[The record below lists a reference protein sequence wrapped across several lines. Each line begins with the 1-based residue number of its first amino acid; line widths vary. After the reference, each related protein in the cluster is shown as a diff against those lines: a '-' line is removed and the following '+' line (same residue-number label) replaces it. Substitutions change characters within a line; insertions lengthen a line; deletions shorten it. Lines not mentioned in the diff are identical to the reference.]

1 MLRSIV
7 FNRWFPFL
15 DLGLALLAGA
25 LWMKGGARF
34 GWIILILALLPWGM
48 RVTVHQP
55 AFRRT
60 RLDWPLLLFLLT
72 AVLSV
77 WPAVNF
83 GLAAEK
89 FWLIVGSIVLFYALA
104 GQSRRDVWLVAAVLG
119 VVAAGIAGYFLLSN
133 DWGAPTADY
142 FGPIRS
148 VGLLLMQVRPSLPL
162 PIFHPNKVAGMLVIL
177 IPFILA
183 SAFYTWQ
190 KRWWNWLLLALA
202 CSGLVALG
210 LLLTG
215 SIGAWLALA
224 AGLGVWLLWEVSGF
238 VSRKVTGSQTA
249 VFLVLLV
256 GGVVVGVVAI
266 GLAAGQVMAVNQSLA
281 QRSDLLRQTMYLID
295 DFSITGGGLGSFP
308 PLYSE
313 YIRVIPFFFVLYS
326 NLFLDIWLELSLVG
340 LLILLL
346 LMGLSFWLLYTSRI
360 GSAEGVSTPSE
371 KNGKRHTQRNP
382 WSRRELYLFR
392 WAAFVSILVMALHGL
407 TDDALYGGQGTPFLF
422 LGMGMAVVV
431 SRRRS
436 RRKPVITWTRR
447 KFLVGGT
454 AVLAA
459 LVLVLLFH
467 RPLLARWYAN
477 VGAGQMARVDLAVWP
492 SNNWGG
498 FGSGVAY
505 ETAVQQFNQA
515 LAYDP
520 DNRTA
525 QHRLGLIAMKTG
537 DFATAVSHLETARR
551 LSPDHRGVR
560 KSLGYSYVWLGEF
573 DQALDVLGPISE
585 LPMEMAG
592 FQAWWINRD
601 QPELSDNAEKM
612 GAIFVDSVKSSQ

>member
-1 MLRSIV
+1 MLGSIV
-7 FNRWFPFL
+7 FNRWFPFV

-25 LWMKGGARF
+25 LWMKAGARF
-34 GWIILILALLPWGM
+34 GWIVLILALLPWGM
-48 RVTVHQP
+48 RVTVHLP

-60 RLDWPLLLFLLT
+60 RLDWLLLLFLFT
-72 AVLSV
+72 AVLGV
-77 WPAVNF
+77 WTAVNF
-83 GLAAEK
+83 GMAVEK

-104 GQSRRDVWLVAAVLG
+104 GQSRRDVWLVSAVWG
-119 VVAAGIAGYFLLSN
+119 VVAAGIAGYFLLTN

-148 VGLLLMQVRPSLPL
+148 VGLLLMRVRPSLPL
-162 PIFHPNKVAGMLVIL
+162 PIFHPNKVAGMLVVL

-183 SAFYTWQ
+183 SALYAWQ
-190 KRWWNWLLLALA
+190 KRWRNWLLLALA
-202 CSGLVALG
+202 CGGLASLG

-224 AGLGVWLLWEVSGF
+224 AGLGVWLLWELSGF
-238 VSRKVTGSQTA
+238 VSRKAAGMQTA
-249 VFLVLLV
+249 VFLALLI
-256 GGVVVGVVAI
+256 GGVVVGLVAI
-266 GLAAGQVMAVNQSLA
+266 SLAVERVTAVNQSLA
-281 QRSDLLRQTMYLID
+281 QRYDLLRQTMYLIG
-295 DFSITGGGLGSFP
+295 DFSIFGGGLGSFP

-326 NLFLDIWLELSLVG
+326 NLFLDVWLELSLLG

-346 LMGLSFWLLYTSRI
+346 LIGLSFWLLYSSRI
-360 GSAEGVSTPSE
+360 SPAEGRRAADE
-371 KNGKRHTQRNP
+371 TQSRRRKV

-477 VGAGQMARVDLAVWP
+477 AGAGQMARVDLAVWP
-492 SNNWGG
+492 SNNWAG
-498 FGSGVAY
+498 FHSDMAY
-505 ETAVQQFNQA
+505 EPAIQQFNRA
-515 LAYDP
+515 LAFDP

-537 DFATAVSHLETARR
+537 DFATAVSHLETAYRM
-551 LSPDHRGVR
+551 SPDHRGIR

-573 DQALDVLGPISE
+573 DQALDVLTPISE

-592 FQAWWINRD
+592 YRAWWANHE
-601 QPELSDNAEKM
+601 QSELSDNAGEM
-612 GAIFVDSVKSSQ
+612 GAIFRENVKSPQ

>member
-7 FNRWFPFL
+7 FNRWFPFV

-34 GWIILILALLPWGM
+34 GWVILILALLPWGM

-72 AVLSV
+72 AVLGM
-77 WPAVNF
+77 WTAVNF
-83 GLAAEK
+83 GMAAEK
-89 FWLIVGSIVLFYALA
+89 FWLIVGSIILFYALA

-119 VVAAGIAGYFLLSN
+119 VVAAGIAGYFLLTN

-148 VGLLLMQVRPSLPL
+148 VGLLLMRVRPSLPL

-183 SAFYTWQ
+183 SALYTWQ
-190 KRWWNWLLLALA
+190 KRYLNWLLLALA
-202 CSGLVALG
+202 CGGLASLG

-224 AGLGVWLLWEVSGF
+224 AGLAIWLFWEVSGF
-238 VSRKVTGSQTA
+238 VSRKVAGSQTA
-249 VFLVLLV
+249 VFLALLV
-256 GGVVVGVVAI
+256 GGGVLGILVI
-266 GLAAGQVMAVNQSLA
+266 GLAVGRVTAVNQSLA
-281 QRSDLLRQTMYLID
+281 QRYDLARQTMVLID
-295 DFSITGGGLGSFP
+295 DFSLIGGGLGSFP

-326 NLFLDIWLELSLVG
+326 NLFLDVWLELSLLG
-340 LLILLL
+340 LLILLAL
-346 LMGLSFWLLYTSRI
+346 IGLSFWLLYTSRI
-360 GSAEGVSTPSE
+360 GSSEGQPTAAE
-371 KNGKRHTQRNP
+371 KRGKQHKQRKP

-436 RRKPVITWTRR
+436 RSKSGITWTQR
-447 KFLVGGT
+447 KFFAGGM
-454 AVLAA
+454 AVLAV

-498 FGSGVAY
+498 FRSGAAY
-505 ETAVQQFNQA
+505 ETAVQHFNQA

-525 QHRLGLIAMKTG
+525 HHRLGLIAMETG
-537 DFATAVSHLETARR
+537 DFSTAVFHLKTARR
-551 LSPDHRGVR
+551 LSPTHRGVR

-573 DQALDVLGPISE
+573 DQALDILTPISE

-592 FQAWWINRD
+592 YQDWWANHK
-601 QPELSDNAEKM
+601 QSELSDNAGEM
-612 GAIFVDSVKSSQ
+612 GAIFIENVQHSQ

>member
-1 MLRSIV
+1 MLGSIV
-7 FNRWFPFL
+7 FNRWFPFV
-15 DLGLALLAGA
+15 DLGLALLAGV

-34 GWIILILALLPWGM
+34 GWVILLLALLPWGM

-72 AVLSV
+72 AVLGV
-77 WPAVNF
+77 WTAVNF
-83 GLAAEK
+83 GMAAEK
-89 FWLIVGSIVLFYALA
+89 FWLIVGSIILFYALA

-119 VVAAGIAGYFLLSN
+119 VVAAGIAGYFLLTN

-148 VGLLLMQVRPSLPL
+148 VGLLLMRVRPSLPL
-162 PIFHPNKVAGMLVIL
+162 PVFHPNKIAGMLVIL
-177 IPFILA
+177 VPFILA
-183 SAFYTWQ
+183 SALYAWQ
-190 KRWWNWLLLALA
+190 KRWWNWLLLALT
-202 CSGLVALG
+202 CGGLAALG

-215 SIGAWLALA
+215 AIGAWLALA
-224 AGLGVWLLWEVSGF
+224 AGLAVWLFWEVGGF
-238 VSRKVTGSQTA
+238 VSRKGVGSQTA
-249 VFLVLLV
+249 VFLLLLA
-256 GGVVVGVVAI
+256 GAGVVGIVVT
-266 GLAAGQVMAVNQSLA
+266 GLAVGRVTAVNYSLA
-281 QRSDLLRQTMYLID
+281 QRYDLLRQTMYLID
-295 DFSITGGGLGSFP
+295 DFSIIGGGLGSFP

-326 NLFLDIWLELSLVG
+326 NLFLDVWLELSFVG
-340 LLILLL
+340 LLIFLL
-346 LMGLSFWLLYTSRI
+346 LMGLSFWLLYSSRI
-360 GSAEGVSTPSE
+360 GPAENRRTADE
-371 KNGKRHTQRNP
+371 TQSRRRKV

-392 WAAFVSILVMALHGL
+392 WAAFVSILAMALHGL

-422 LGMGMAVVV
+422 LGIGMAVVL

-436 RRKPVITWTRR
+436 RRKPMIIWTRG
-447 KFLVGGT
+447 KLWMGGT

-459 LVLVLLFH
+459 LVLVLVLLFH
-467 RPLLARWYAN
+467 RPLLARWYVNA
-477 VGAGQMARVDLAVWP
+477 GAGQMARVDLAIWP

-498 FGSGVAY
+498 FHSEMAY
-505 ETAVQQFNQA
+505 EPAARQFNRA

-520 DNRTA
+520 DNRA
-525 QHRLGLIAMKTG
+525 AHHRLGLIAMKTG
-537 DFATAVSHLETARR
+537 DYVTAVSHLETAYS
-551 LSPDHRGVR
+551 LSPDHRGIR

-573 DQALDVLGPISE
+573 DQALDILTPISE

-612 GAIFVDSVKSSQ
+612 GAIFIEDVKPPQ